1 MITNFYYA
9 LWANLFLEEDN
20 PLRSTV
26 QTQYNTGSSS
36 LISDMAFRM
45 FSDNIEDKEVI
56 ISNLSH
62 FLLYAIFRCIP
73 KPRLVQSLSK
83 NLLDKNTFLFIILQL
98 SVENVNRIPYFIK
111 AHIQQLQFKVITS
124 SGVVTYLS
132 FPSTTSSSSG
142 LQAITSTIE
151 LPNKILLEVNV

>member
-83 NLLDKNTFLFIILQL
+83 NLLFLNVECKSVQFSIGLSKNSAFIQCVSL
-98 SVENVNRIPYFIK
+98 
-111 AHIQQLQFKVITS
+111 T
-124 SGVVTYLS
+124 
-132 FPSTTSSSSG
+132 G
-142 LQAITSTIE
+142 LKESIIC
-151 LPNKILLEVNV
+151 L